1 MGMNK
6 IITAVFLV
14 AVAFTAAWSA
24 EDQNDLR
31 LEVQRLKERVTAL
44 SNEMPAL
51 DKRSWGRGLSIGIP
65 AGIFNED
72 PVAGL
77 ELSYPLSYVVSLRLD
92 AHIILDRTYKRE
104 YYTKHL
110 TRRTLNAILYPSIG
124 IVGKSPMVVNVR
136 VYGGLFAGIAHD
148 LRPKQGVYFQARM
161 IGGVEIYTT
170 RHQAFF
176 FEVGG
181 GGTVTMRK
189 IDYSQGIM
197 VTGGSRFYF

>member
-1 MGMNK
+1 MNK
-6 IITAVFLV
+6 ILNAVFLV
-14 AVAFTAAWSA
+14 VVAFATAWGA

-65 AGIFNED
+65 VGIFNED

-77 ELSYPLSYVVSLRLD
+77 EFSYPLSYVLSLRLD
-92 AHIILDRTYKRE
+92 AHIILDRTYKRD

-110 TRRTLNAILYPSIG
+110 TRRTLITILYPSIG
-124 IVGKSPMVVNVR
+124 IVGKSPMIVNAR

-148 LRPKQGVYFQARM
+148 LRPKQGVYFQARLM
-161 IGGVEIYTT
+161 GGVEIYTT

-181 GGTVTMRK
+181 GGTITVRH

-197 VTGGSRFYF
+197 LSGGSRFYF